1 MVEWQNRPLEN
12 LYPIVY
18 LDCLVVKVKQDGSII
33 SKSVV
38 LALAINLEG
47 KKELLG
53 LWIAEN
59 ESAKF

>member
-1 MVEWQNRPLEN
+1 MVEWQNRPFEN
-12 LYPIVY
+12 LYLIVY

-33 SKSVV
+33 NKSVV

-47 KKELLG
+47 KKELLD